1 MPETCRTAALHSY
14 ITALKSGTTTV
25 NDMYRH
31 LDSLA
36 SAALQT
42 GIRAVISNDIALP
55 EHRLDSVEDN
65 VQAFKRNNNLG
76 NGRIKV
82 WLGLEE
88 RAWNWRSHPL
98 VREQD

>member
-1 MPETCRTAALHSY
+1 
-14 ITALKSGTTTV
+14 
-25 NDMYRH
+25 MYRH

-42 GIRAVISNDIALP
+42 GIRAVISNNIALP
-55 EHRLDSVEDN
+55 EHMLDSVDDN

-82 WLGLEE
+82 WLGLVVTSASHDLALARHTLYLA
-88 RAWNWRSHPL
+88 RAPRSSLSFSP
-98 VREQD
+98 